1 MLVLSPETESAPGPC
16 DGAYSANE
24 FRKGVAADPM
34 TECFYSLDGFLRCSG
49 WQVIMAQVNS
59 PGVAPSV

>member
-1 MLVLSPETESAPGPC
+1 MLVLSPESEFAPGPC

-34 TECFYSLDGFLRCSG
+34 AECFYSLDDFLRC
-49 WQVIMAQVNS
+49 
-59 PGVAPSV
+59 